1 MYDKWD
7 TNIIKAIILIC
18 ILIAIVYFTFAEGT
32 I

>member
-7 TNIIKAIILIC
+7 TNILKAIILIC
-18 ILIAIVYFTFAEGT
+18 ILIVIVIFTFKEGT